1 MKRRNFLRA
10 SSAMSLPFFVKGT
23 PMSALMRSSAF
34 TTLNGDSDRV
44 LVLVQLNGG
53 NDGLNMLVP
62 IDQYD
67 NLANA
72 RPNIILPESSL
83 IKLDDTNGFHPV
95 MPGMAD
101 LYNDAKLNIIQGVGY
116 PNQNRSHFRSTDI
129 WSTGSAADEFLTSG
143 WLGRYFDSKFPGYPE
158 GFPNGDCPDPFA
170 MTIGSQVSATC
181 QGLSSNFSLAVT
193 NPSSLGQLPVGVEGM
208 VDPNSCYAV
217 EIDYIRTT
225 ISQSNAY
232 ATVISN
238 AADNGNS
245 MATYPDNNSL
255 ADQLKIVAQL
265 ISGGLQTRVYVVS
278 LGGFDTHAN
287 QVINGDVSNGDH
299 ANLLQQLSEAVAAF
313 QEDLRLLDLEKR
325 VVGMT
330 FSEFGRRIKSNAAF
344 GTDHGSAAPLMVFG
358 SCVNPGF
365 IGDNP
370 EISDTVDNQE
380 GVAMQYDFRSVYGS
394 LLMDWFEVEES
405 EVRSLLYQEFQYLPI
420 LQLCESVA
428 TEDPVLTPDSIDL
441 TCHPNPFQEWVT
453 LTFHSEREWVR
464 VSIFDAIGSEI
475 RVLAEQQ
482 FAEGEHRIQFE
493 ARDLPPGT
501 YFCRIVTR
509 ERQKTKRMVK
519 L

>member
-1 MKRRNFLRA
+1 MKRRKFLRA

-72 RPNIILPESSL
+72 RSNVILPESSL
-83 IKLDDTNGFHPV
+83 ITLNDTNGFHPV
-95 MPGMAD
+95 MTGMAD
-101 LYNDAKLNIIQGVGY
+101 LYNDAKLNILQGVGY

-143 WLGRYFDSKFPGYPE
+143 WLGRYFDNKFPGYPE
-158 GFPNGDCPDPFA
+158 DYPNGDCPDPFA

-181 QGLSSNFSLAVT
+181 QGLSGNFSLAVT
-193 NPSSLGQLPVGVEGM
+193 NPSNLGQLPVGQEGM
-208 VDPNSCYAV
+208 ADPNSCYAV
-217 EIDYIRTT
+217 EINYIRTT

-232 ATVISN
+232 ATVISS
-238 AADNGNS
+238 AADNGNTL
-245 MATYPDNNSL
+245 ANYPDNNGL

-265 ISGGLQTRVYVVS
+265 ISGGLQTKVYIVS

-287 QVINGDVSNGDH
+287 QVMTGDVTNGDH
-299 ANLLQQLSEAVAAF
+299 ANLLQRLSSAVAAF

-358 SCVNPGF
+358 SCVNGGF
-365 IGDNP
+365 LGDNP
-370 EISDTVDNQE
+370 EISNNVGNQE

-394 LLMDWFEVEES
+394 LLMDWFEVEET
-405 EVRSLLYQEFQYLPI
+405 EVRSLLYQDFQYIPI

-428 TEDPVLTPDSIDL
+428 TEDPVINPDNLDVS
-441 TCHPNPFQEWVT
+441 CHPNPFQDWIT
-453 LTFHSEREWVR
+453 LTFTTKKEWAR

-475 RVLAEQQ
+475 RVLAEQE
-482 FAEGEHRIQFE
+482 FSEGEHRIQFE
-493 ARDLPPGT
+493 GRVLAAGI
-501 YFCRIVTR
+501 YFCRVVTR
-509 ERQKTKRMVK
+509 ERQKTKRIVK